1 MCVAAAL
8 LTVLFCGLCAAQQD
22 RATLD
27 SDLLTE
33 PGFHLP
39 RARAS
44 ADAYRLYESVNQAR
58 AAIKAGD
65 RQAANN
71 QVHWAVAAADRLR
84 ASGAGNSVP
93 IYMELAENFAKAAPA
108 PADPHALQFGTV
120 EPPVDSNTAM
130 LQYTTLAL
138 NLPQAQPRIEAAQA
152 ALEDGE
158 MKTADNALAA
168 AQNAVTFQSVAANM
182 PLLRARQNLNLAAEQ
197 VRKGAFT
204 VAQTTLR
211 EAARE
216 LMAYA
221 ANGGPRGDDAHQLA
235 GEINACADQI
245 LSDGAEAGARI
256 ERYWDSAAALS
267 GA

>member
-84 ASGAGNSVP
+84 AKTSRKPCLRRPTRTRFSS
-93 IYMELAENFAKAAPA
+93 APW
-108 PADPHALQFGTV
+108 
-120 EPPVDSNTAM
+120 SRRWTAM
-130 LQYTTLAL
+130 
-138 NLPQAQPRIEAAQA
+138 PRCFS
-152 ALEDGE
+152 
-158 MKTADNALAA
+158 T
-168 AQNAVTFQSVAANM
+168 
-182 PLLRARQNLNLAAEQ
+182 PPWR
-197 VRKGAFT
+197 
-204 VAQTTLR
+204 
-211 EAARE
+211 
-216 LMAYA
+216 
-221 ANGGPRGDDAHQLA
+221 
-235 GEINACADQI
+235 
-245 LSDGAEAGARI
+245 
-256 ERYWDSAAALS
+256 
-267 GA
+267 